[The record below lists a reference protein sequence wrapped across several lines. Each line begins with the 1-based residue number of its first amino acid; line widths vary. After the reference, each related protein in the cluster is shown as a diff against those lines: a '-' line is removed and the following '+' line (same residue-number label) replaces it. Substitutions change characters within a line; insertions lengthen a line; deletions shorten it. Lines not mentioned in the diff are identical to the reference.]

1 VKKYT
6 SWLLR
11 LIGPAI
17 LVYFLLTT
25 DINKIVDN
33 LRDLNWAPFLL
44 SLALYPVFVV
54 VKAWRWN
61 MLMRELGMQA
71 PPLGYS
77 MILYMIGLFLGS
89 ATPGQSGDFI
99 KAWYLR
105 ERGQPLAPALFS
117 ILLDRLFDFLIMA
130 LLSLL
135 GLIAFLHLFPQQLQA
150 PVEIATIGF
159 ALVIALMIPAL
170 MARRPRDWMM
180 NLALRLSP
188 RRVRPALERWRGQ
201 FASLDMRP
209 TLMGNLLLATLGSAT
224 STMARL
230 WLLFRAFNIIIPI
243 PALVSSMA
251 LISIIQA
258 LPISFSGVGVRDAI
272 LIAVLASY
280 GYTRDQALSLSVLF
294 LLINVEHILIGFL
307 VSLRYP
313 LGQTPPDASGAEMAE
328 LASGSEVR
336 SPRG

>member
-1 VKKYT
+1 VNKYT
-6 SWLLR
+6 RWLLR

-17 LVYFLLTT
+17 LAYFLLTT
-25 DINKIVDN
+25 DIAKIVDN
-33 LRDLNWAPFLL
+33 LRDLRWAPFLL
-44 SLALYPVFVV
+44 SLALYPVFVA

-71 PPLGYS
+71 PPLGYA
-77 MILYMIGLFLGS
+77 MILYMIGLFMGS

-135 GLIAFLHLFPQQLQA
+135 GLIAFLHLFPQQLQT
-150 PVEIATIGF
+150 PIQVATIGF
-159 ALVIALMIPAL
+159 AFVIGLMVPAL
-170 MARRPRDWMM
+170 MARRPRDWLMTH
-180 NLALRLSP
+180 ALRLAP
-188 RRVRPALERWRGQ
+188 RRARATLERWRDQ
-201 FASLDMRP
+201 FAGLDMRP
-209 TLMGNLLLATLGSAT
+209 TLMGNLLLATLCSAT
-224 STMARL
+224 STMVRL
-230 WLLFRAFNIIIPI
+230 WLLFRALDIAIPI

-251 LISIIQA
+251 LISILQA

-272 LIAVLASY
+272 LIAVLAGY
-280 GYTRDQALSLSVLF
+280 GYGPDKALSLSALF
-294 LLINVEHILIGFL
+294 LLVNVEHILVGFL

-313 LGQTPPDASGAEMAE
+313 LGQAPPESNV
-328 LASGSEVR
+328 VR
-336 SPRG
+336 KKPTML

>member
-1 VKKYT
+1 VNKYAR
-6 SWLLR
+6 WLLR

-17 LVYFLLTT
+17 LAYFLLTT
-25 DINKIVDN
+25 DINAIVRN
-33 LRDLNWAPFLL
+33 LSDLRWAPFLL
-44 SLALYPVFVV
+44 SLALYPVFVA

-61 MLMRELGMQA
+61 MLMRELGMQV
-71 PPLGYS
+71 PSLGYS

-135 GLIAFLHLFPQQLQA
+135 GLIAFLHLFPQPLQVPIA
-150 PVEIATIGF
+150 SATICF
-159 ALVIALMIPAL
+159 ASAIALSIPAL
-170 MARRPRDWMM
+170 MARRPRDWLMTR
-180 NLALRLSP
+180 ALRLAP
-188 RRVRPALERWRGQ
+188 RRAHAPLERWRDQ
-201 FASLDMRP
+201 FAGLDIRP
-209 TLMGNLLLATLGSAT
+209 GLMGSLLLATLCSAT
-224 STMARL
+224 VTMVRL
-230 WLLFRAFNIIIPI
+230 WLLFRALDISAVPI

-251 LISIIQA
+251 LIAILQT
-258 LPISFSGVGVRDAI
+258 LPISFSGVGVRDAV

-280 GYTRDQALSLSVLF
+280 GYGPDKALSLSALF
-294 LLINVEHILIGFL
+294 LLVNLEQILIGFL

-313 LGQTPPDASGAEMAE
+313 LGSAPRAENREPRAE
-328 LASGSEVR
+328 NQPTTNS
-336 SPRG
+336 